1 MLQFFLELTIALL
14 AVYGAYSALHEIV
27 ALLERMVGSEPS
39 PKQADPRNGQTQGK
53 EVSHGESGE
62 SRESGRSDHVGRDD

>member
-14 AVYGAYSALHEIV
+14 AVYGAYSALHEIA
-27 ALLERMVGSEPS
+27 ALLERIVGTKPS
-39 PKQADPRNGQTQGK
+39 NPTIDPTNDQRQGK
-53 EVSHGESGE
+53 EDSHGK

>member
-27 ALLERMVGSEPS
+27 ALLQKMIQPS
-39 PKQADPRNGQTQGK
+39 PSGKDGNLKKEEGK
-53 EVSHGESGE
+53 EDSN
-62 SRESGRSDHVGRDD
+62 GRAEETGRTDHTGGDD